1 MISLP
6 HSNCLD
12 CCQEQNTYHY
22 THSILFDVVIETKS
36 CGGTFAKLIAFE
48 FENSDLKSKKIYR
61 KLNNN
66 KVAYFTERNKEVWK
80 KERKVECFK
89 KVFNQKLKSI
99 VGICN

>member
-1 MISLP
+1 MISLS
-6 HSNCLD
+6 HSNDCLD

-66 KVAYFTERNKEVWK
+66 KVANFIEINKEVLE
-80 KERKVECFK
+80 KERTVESVKIKIK
-89 KVFNQKLKSI
+89 K
-99 VGICN
+99 